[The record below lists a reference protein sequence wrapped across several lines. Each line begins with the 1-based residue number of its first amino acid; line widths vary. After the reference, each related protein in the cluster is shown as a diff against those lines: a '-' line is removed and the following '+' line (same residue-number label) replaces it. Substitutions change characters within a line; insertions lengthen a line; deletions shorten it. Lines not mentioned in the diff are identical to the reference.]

1 MYNKTMD
8 KTVIFMM
15 GKSGCGKSTTERRL
29 VETWPQ
35 DYKKVVSVAT
45 RSMREGETDGK
56 DYYFISEKEYFK
68 MRDESYD
75 LVQVTSFAG
84 NYYGSTVSEYT
95 TEHRFPILVAVPESV
110 ASFTPI
116 LKERFPDI
124 KTYNIYFDISD
135 DRLRAN
141 MKVRGDTDKMIT
153 ERLAADT
160 LDDQFRQSCL
170 EADFVV
176 TDKFLNPDL
185 HNLIHFHLMSE
196 PL

>member
-1 MYNKTMD
+1 
-8 KTVIFMM
+8 
-15 GKSGCGKSTTERRL
+15 
-29 VETWPQ
+29 
-35 DYKKVVSVAT
+35 
-45 RSMREGETDGK
+45 
-56 DYYFISEKEYFK
+56 

-95 TEHRFPILVAVPESV
+95 TEHRFPILCVVPESA

-116 LKERFPDI
+116 LKERFPGI

-135 DRLRAN
+135 ERLRAN
-141 MKVRGDTDKMIT
+141 MKVRGDTDEMIT

-160 LDDQFRQSCL
+160 LDEQFQQSGL

-176 TDKFLNPDL
+176 TDKFLNPEL
-185 HNLIHFHLMSE
+185 HNLIHFHMMTEL
-196 PL
+196 L

>member
-1 MYNKTMD
+1 MD

-29 VETWPQ
+29 VKNWPQ

-45 RSMREGETDGK
+45 RPMREGEVDGQ
-56 DYYFISEKEYFK
+56 DYYFISEKEYFN

-95 TEHRFPILVAVPESV
+95 TEHRFPILCVVPESA

-116 LKERFPDI
+116 LKERKIPI
-124 KTYNIYFDISD
+124 CPS
-135 DRLRAN
+135 
-141 MKVRGDTDKMIT
+141 
-153 ERLAADT
+153 
-160 LDDQFRQSCL
+160 
-170 EADFVV
+170 
-176 TDKFLNPDL
+176 
-185 HNLIHFHLMSE
+185 
-196 PL
+196 